1 MAVVS
6 LLNLTRRSGDKYEM
20 MMVMVM
26 MRPLLLLLLFQEVRI
41 FVSGSG
47 EPGKSVLVVVGG

>member
-20 MMVMVM
+20 M